1 MLRRPI
7 TDEMMEET
15 RLFTGR
21 RVSEQ
26 GIGEGEELSSASFS
40 CRNLG
45 IENSSGFITALE
57 DRGL

>member
-26 GIGEGEELSSASFS
+26 GIGEGG
-40 CRNLG
+40 G
-45 IENSSGFITALE
+45 IEFCVIFLQKSWDRKLE
-57 DRGL
+57 WLYYGLRR